1 MNLPP
6 TSSVDCLFDDCSV
19 DLFFSNKISSLIK
32 YSLMTSGVGI
42 SVDFVEFWMKEYQ
55 NKIKN
60 E

>member
-42 SVDFVEFWMKEYQ
+42 SVDFVEF
-55 NKIKN
+55 
-60 E
+60 